1 MESSTEPP
9 WPDSLPA
16 GPSEFR
22 RKVESRSLAG
32 SAGDTNLTMRHC
44 RQLRAQ
50 GQPHA
55 AASVF
60 AAIDTA
66 FRSSEMAGRKVPSGQ
81 PRSDRLAVCR
91 RLLRIMNG
99 DRSQEDRQS
108 TLVARAYRLV
118 W

>member
-50 GQPHA
+50 GQPMPLPPYLRL
-55 AASVF
+55 S
-60 AAIDTA
+60 T
-66 FRSSEMAGRKVPSGQ
+66 RPSGA
-81 PRSDRLAVCR
+81 PKWPVGRFR
-91 RLLRIMNG
+91 RGNLGLIG
-99 DRSQEDRQS
+99 WPFADGCCG
-108 TLVARAYRLV
+108 
-118 W
+118 